1 MPKVA
6 QNWCREPELRTD
18 RWWSVVQLLLEQ
30 HRHSIQGGKG
40 GHRAPGLLL
49 PPFQG
54 VSPPSGLLRCRQ
66 PFTVRSSVY
75 LFSLRLLQPSLVL
88 IVGWNLSLAPPAKT
102 DNTLIDSWNGP
113 ESISIHTFP
122 VSLLNIFLLSRWLM
136 LELFPLHKSFSFARS
151 ITRASLGTRGL
162 RAGSEAKW
170 FRDPHFTETLPG
182 PGWGPCGITCDAPD
196 TTHQAS
202 FARNH
207 KQDAKLQHNDCSWW

>member
-1 MPKVA
+1 MPGT
-6 QNWCREPELRTD
+6 RTQD
-18 RWWSVVQLLLEQ
+18 RPLVVRGPAPARATPSLDT
-30 HRHSIQGGKG
+30 RGKG
-40 GHRAPGLLL
+40 W
-49 PPFQG
+49 
-54 VSPPSGLLRCRQ
+54 PPSSRPAAAAIPGRLSS
-66 PFTVRSSVY
+66 VRFVAMSPAVYRSFSVY

-102 DNTLIDSWNGP
+102 DNTLIDSWTWP

-136 LELFPLHKSFSFARS
+136 LRLFPLHKSFSFARS

-207 KQDAKLQHNDCSWW
+207 KQDAKLQHKDCSWW